1 MDTDTLPQQ
10 SGGFRAY
17 GLLLQIQD
25 MLHTSADV
33 DELVGLEGE
42 APGGVG
48 LAVFNGFVKQEAVFP
63 GIAGVAGLEEAPV
76 CNDGIVDAHVLAGID
91 DFQFIAFCEADL
103 CGGNHVV
110 LRGTGDPVNAGRKS
124 MGAVGF
130 DGDVSAAGMEGRN
143 KFICQ
148 EKGGFSAGDDSEAG
162 GICRDGRDDF
172 LCRHETAF
180 LMGGIAERTA
190 EIAAG
195 KAHEDGGS
203 AGMVAFSLKGIKYF
217 VDFVLL
223 HNGPETAWTLQ
234 GGIFKAVLYI
244 HGDIALG
251 LLEQDFVAV
260 GHPVANPSGKILSG
274 CIEIHHFINITVV
287 QHSGHQ
293 LLYMC
298 EVCHHPI
305 AVELLRAAEHR
316 DNGIV
321 AVQTGAFALI
331 IKGKAVCKG
340 YFQAFRYIIHSFVSC
355 KNSRK
360 LIQNIPMAQNV
371 TYP

>member
-1 MDTDTLPQQ
+1 
-10 SGGFRAY
+10 
-17 GLLLQIQD
+17 
-25 MLHTSADV
+25 MLRCSADI

-42 APGGVG
+42 TPGGVG
-48 LAVFNGFVKQEAVFP
+48 LAVFNGFVEQEAVFP

-76 CNDGIVDAHVLAGID
+76 CNDRIVDAHVLAGID

-103 CGGNHVV
+103 CGGNNIV
-110 LRGTGDPVNAGRKS
+110 LRGTGDPVNAVRKR
-124 MGAVGF
+124 MGTVGL
-130 DGDVSAAGMEGRN
+130 DCDVSAAGMEGGD

-148 EKGGFSAGDDSEAG
+148 EKGGFAAGDDGEAG
-162 GICRDGRDDF
+162 GIFRDGRDDF

>member
-1 MDTDTLPQQ
+1 M
-10 SGGFRAY
+10 
-17 GLLLQIQD
+17 
-25 MLHTSADV
+25 
-33 DELVGLEGE
+33 GLEGE
-42 APGGVG
+42 TPGGVG

-63 GIAGVAGLEEAPV
+63 GVAGVAGLEETPV
-76 CNDGIVDAHVLAGID
+76 CNDRIVDVHVMAGVD
-91 DFQFIAFCEADL
+91 DFQFIALWEADL

-130 DGDVSAAGMEGRN
+130 DGDVSAAGMEGGD

-148 EKGGFSAGDDSEAG
+148 EKGGFAAGDDGEAG
-162 GICRDGRDDF
+162 GIFRDGRDDF

-180 LMGGIAERTA
+180 LMGGVAEGAA

-203 AGMVAFSLKGIKYF
+203 AGVVAFSLKGIKYF

-234 GGIFKAVLYI
+234 GGIFKAVFYI
-244 HGDIALG
+244 HGDIALR
-251 LLEQDFVAV
+251 LLEHDLVAV

-274 CIEIHHFINITVV
+274 CIEIHHIINIAVI
-287 QHSGHQ
+287 QHPGHQ

-298 EVCHHPI
+298 EVCHHPV

>member
-63 GIAGVAGLEEAPV
+63 GVAGVAGLEETPV
-76 CNDGIVDAHVLAGID
+76 CNDRIVDVHVLAGVD
-91 DFQFIAFCEADL
+91 DFQFIALWEADL

-110 LRGTGDPVNAGRKS
+110 LRGTGDPVNAVRKR

-130 DGDVSAAGMEGRN
+130 DGDVSAAGMEGRD

-148 EKGGFSAGDDSEAG
+148 EKGGFAAGDDGEAG
-162 GICRDGRDDF
+162 GIFRDGRDDF

-180 LMGGIAERTA
+180 LMGGVAEGAA

-203 AGMVAFSLKGIKYF
+203 AGVVAFSLKGIKYF

-234 GGIFKAVLYI
+234 GGVFKAVLHI

-251 LLEQDFVAV
+251 LLEHDLVTVRNQVAD
-260 GHPVANPSGKILSG
+260 PAGKILSS
-274 CIEIHHFINITVV
+274 CIEIHHIINIAVV

-293 LLYMC
+293 ILYMS
-298 EVCHHPI
+298 EVCHHPV

-321 AVQTGAFALI
+321 AVQACAFALI
-331 IKGKAVCKG
+331 IKGKAVCKS

-360 LIQNIPMAQNV
+360 LIQNISMAQNV

>member
-1 MDTDTLPQQ
+1 
-10 SGGFRAY
+10 
-17 GLLLQIQD
+17 
-25 MLHTSADV
+25 MLRCSADV

-42 APGGVG
+42 APEGVG
-48 LAVFNGFVKQEAVFP
+48 LAVFNGFVKQEEVFP
-63 GIAGVAGLEEAPV
+63 GVAGVAGLEETPV
-76 CNDGIVDAHVLAGID
+76 CNDRIVDVHVLAGVD
-91 DFQFIAFCEADL
+91 DFQFIASCEADL
-103 CGGNHVV
+103 CGGNHIV
-110 LRGTGDPVNAGRKS
+110 LRGTGDPVNAGRKR

-130 DGDVSAAGMEGRN
+130 DGDVSAAGMEGRD

-148 EKGGFSAGDDSEAG
+148 EKGGFSAGDDGEER
-162 GICRDGRDDF
+162 GIFRYCGDDF

-180 LMGGIAERTA
+180 LMGGVAEGAA
-190 EIAAG
+190 EVAAG

-203 AGMVAFSLKGIKYF
+203 AGVVAFSLKGIKYF

-234 GGIFKAVLYI
+234 SGVFKAVLHI

-251 LLEQDFVAV
+251 LLEHDLVTVRNQGADPA
-260 GHPVANPSGKILSG
+260 GKVFGGRIEVDGIIDICMVESVTDEILDG
-274 CIEIHHFINITVV
+274 
-287 QHSGHQ
+287 G
-293 LLYMC
+293 
-298 EVCHHPI
+298 EVCHHSVP
-305 AVELLRAAEHR
+305 VELTGAAEDS

-321 AVQTGAFALI
+321 AMQACAFALI

-360 LIQNIPMAQNV
+360 LIQNISMAQNV

>member
-1 MDTDTLPQQ
+1 
-10 SGGFRAY
+10 
-17 GLLLQIQD
+17 
-25 MLHTSADV
+25 MLRCSADV

-48 LAVFNGFVKQEAVFP
+48 LAVFNGFMKKEAVFP
-63 GIAGVAGLEEAPV
+63 GVAGVAGLEETPV
-76 CNDGIVDAHVLAGID
+76 CNDRIVDVHVLAGVD
-91 DFQFIAFCEADL
+91 DFQFIALWEADL
-103 CGGNHVV
+103 CGGNHIV
-110 LRGTGDPVNAGRKS
+110 LRGTGDPVNAGRKR

-130 DGDVSAAGMEGRN
+130 DGDVSAAGMEGRD

-148 EKGGFSAGDDSEAG
+148 EKGGFAAGDDDEER
-162 GICRDGRDDF
+162 GIFRYCGDDF

-195 KAHEDGGS
+195 KAHEDGWS

-234 GGIFKAVLYI
+234 GGIFKAVFYI

-251 LLEQDFVAV
+251 LLEHDLVAV
-260 GHPVANPSGKILSG
+260 GHPVANPSGKILSS

-298 EVCHHPI
+298 EVCHHPV